1 MMPGFHP
8 QQGGRKEE
16 KRGGERKGEERWRER
31 EIGMGKKEE
40 RGKREVGRGGERG
53 NKGKSPQR
61 GIWPR

>member
-16 KRGGERKGEERWRER
+16 RRGGQRRGEEERKGNR
-31 EIGMGKKEE
+31 MGKEEE

-53 NKGKSPQR
+53 SKGKSPQR
-61 GIWPR
+61 GFWPK